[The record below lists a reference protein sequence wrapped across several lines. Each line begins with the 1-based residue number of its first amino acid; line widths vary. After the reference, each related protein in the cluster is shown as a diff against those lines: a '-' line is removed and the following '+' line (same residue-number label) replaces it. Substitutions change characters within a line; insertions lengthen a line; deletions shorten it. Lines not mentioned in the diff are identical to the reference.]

1 MKNRLGWMGWASLG
15 FMAGYVQALD
25 LTFTAVQTVFTNI
38 VLSEDTT
45 VTVNDSTSS
54 TPIVS
59 FTGVVSGPGKLTKAG
74 PDRVQLSNVNTYSGG
89 TDIQAGRLYVK
100 GNGALG
106 TGPVKLLTSTA
117 QLATP
122 SDGGATVT
130 NDIEVYASGTVT
142 LPVLGPPLTL
152 SGRLRTMSAPLK
164 YSKAGGGTVIF
175 KGPVDAEDAASARF
189 ELTVGDIRFEAGA
202 NVVLTNNA
210 AQPTVSF
217 SVVEAT
223 APATYKRSMVV
234 DVGASVTMSGV
245 DLGGKY
251 INTHTPLNT
260 LEVKGGSLTLTGYI
274 IGSTTNALSIVNG
287 LTNVI
292 RVSGGTVFAADNT
305 IWSMNNSG
313 SSNTL
318 MQVSGGTVSLSQF
331 SMGNQIFGA
340 GYDPSK
346 IDVVVSGGVLEA
358 RHKWLWLNH
367 LNHRVFNTL
376 TVNGGTVRLPITSSG
391 FNEYLVVPCQTRM
404 TLNGGTFEAL
414 GSSEGDYLMNVKQLY
429 LGSGSA
435 RIDTGANTVK
445 IDAAR
450 FTSLNGG
457 ESAGIVKLGTGRLW
471 LTRLPVTGGVL
482 DVQEGTVTL
491 QDDTGSVARLV
502 PNDPMYLYSFE
513 TDIVT
518 DSTRNTWHA
527 TLTGN
532 DGNVTLDAG
541 AGLDGRQSISLDG
554 TKGLSVAHTNY
565 SEEISEWTLSAWVRQ
580 AAAAGS
586 EDGNTFLSSCDDN
599 AAQAETFYARINAD
613 RTFSLCHSGPSGS
626 TAEDDVILTTTATAP
641 LDIWTLLT
649 VKADGLEGVSLYV
662 NGVKQ
667 TVTAVSGGSTLT
679 TNVYGTGKRW
689 YLVAPGRATADA
701 SPALHIGKK
710 LDSGTT
716 CFSGDMDD
724 VTLYKRALS
733 DSEIAVLSKRA
744 NPYASRVC
752 VAADAVLDL
761 SNSSLTLGTVK
772 GEGHVNNG
780 TLKVTATLAPG
791 ATNSLPGAVLSV
803 EEGLTLGTNL
813 VYACG
818 WSALTNDVV
827 AVGGTLTVDGAGTI
841 DLGLDAEST
850 EFAKS
855 GRRSFPV
862 FTYGSLS
869 GAENF
874 SNWTVTGFGK
884 GPVSSA
890 SVTAADGSVR
900 VRVTFRDGT
909 LIRVL

>member
-1 MKNRLGWMGWASLG
+1 M
-15 FMAGYVQALD
+15 
-25 LTFTAVQTVFTNI
+25 
-38 VLSEDTT
+38 
-45 VTVNDSTSS
+45 
-54 TPIVS
+54 
-59 FTGVVSGPGKLTKAG
+59 
-74 PDRVQLSNVNTYSGG
+74 
-89 TDIQAGRLYVK
+89 
-100 GNGALG
+100 
-106 TGPVKLLTSTA
+106 
-117 QLATP
+117 
-122 SDGGATVT
+122 
-130 NDIEVYASGTVT
+130 
-142 LPVLGPPLTL
+142 
-152 SGRLRTMSAPLK
+152 
-164 YSKAGGGTVIF
+164 
-175 KGPVDAEDAASARF
+175 
-189 ELTVGDIRFEAGA
+189 
-202 NVVLTNNA
+202 
-210 AQPTVSF
+210 
-217 SVVEAT
+217 
-223 APATYKRSMVV
+223 
-234 DVGASVTMSGV
+234 
-245 DLGGKY
+245 
-251 INTHTPLNT
+251 
-260 LEVKGGSLTLTGYI
+260 
-274 IGSTTNALSIVNG
+274 
-287 LTNVI
+287 
-292 RVSGGTVFAADNT
+292 
-305 IWSMNNSG
+305 
-313 SSNTL
+313 
-318 MQVSGGTVSLSQF
+318 
-331 SMGNQIFGA
+331 
-340 GYDPSK
+340 
-346 IDVVVSGGVLEA
+346 
-358 RHKWLWLNH
+358 
-367 LNHRVFNTL
+367 
-376 TVNGGTVRLPITSSG
+376 
-391 FNEYLVVPCQTRM
+391 
-404 TLNGGTFEAL
+404 
-414 GSSEGDYLMNVKQLY
+414 
-429 LGSGSA
+429 
-435 RIDTGANTVK
+435 
-445 IDAAR
+445 
-450 FTSLNGG
+450 
-457 ESAGIVKLGTGRLW
+457 
-471 LTRLPVTGGVL
+471 PVTGGVI
-482 DVQEGTVTL
+482 DVQEGTLTL

-513 TDIVT
+513 TGIVT
-518 DSTRNTWHA
+518 DSTRNKWHA

-532 DGNVTLDAG
+532 DGNVALDAG

-554 TKGLSVAHTNY
+554 AKGLSVAHTNY
-565 SEEISEWTLSAWVRQ
+565 SEELSEWTLSAWVRQ

-599 AAQAETFYARINAD
+599 AAEAGTFYARINAD
-613 RTFSLCHSGPSGS
+613 RTFSLCHSGTSGS
-626 TAEDDVILTTTATAP
+626 TADDDVSLTTTATAP
-641 LDIWTLLT
+641 LDTWTLLT
-649 VKADGLEGVSLYV
+649 VKADGPNGVSLYV

-679 TNVYGTGKRW
+679 TNVYGTGKMW

-761 SNSSLTLGTVK
+761 YNGSLALGTVM

-780 TLKVTATLAPG
+780 ALKVTETLAPG

-850 EFAKS
+850 AFAKS

-884 GPVSSA
+884 GPVSAA
-890 SVTAADGSVR
+890 SVTAADGIVR